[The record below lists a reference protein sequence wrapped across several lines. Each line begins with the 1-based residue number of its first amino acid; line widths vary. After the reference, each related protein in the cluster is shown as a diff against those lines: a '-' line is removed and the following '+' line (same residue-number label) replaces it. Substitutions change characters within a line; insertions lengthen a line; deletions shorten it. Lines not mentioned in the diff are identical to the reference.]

1 MKQKH
6 FSKLHRHT
14 PNIMQVL
21 QQKFFNGQWQVLSQ
35 SPRFDAGQCQL
46 VLAFG
51 HRDRLANPA
60 VYEQLKKEFPK
71 AQVAL
76 LSTSGEIIQNEILD
90 DTIVVS
96 ALHLEKNEVKAG
108 RINIK
113 DYPNSFEAGQ
123 ALISKLPTEKL
134 RSVLVLSDGLL
145 INGSELVEGLNSLQ
159 MPDVPITGG
168 LAGDSMEFSHT
179 LVGLNAVPASGEVVA
194 IGFYGDHIRIGHG
207 SIGGWDEFGHE
218 KIITRSEKNVLYEVD
233 HRNALDLY
241 KEYLGDYAKDLPGS
255 AFLFP
260 MSIKIGDSDRP
271 LVRTILS
278 INEKEK
284 SMTFAGNLPE
294 GSKVRLMKAN
304 FDKLIEGS
312 AEAAQISKSQPGLE
326 LPEFALLISC
336 VGRKI
341 VLQERTDEEVEA
353 SVDVLNSGTHIMGFY
368 SYGEICPFNQ
378 FSKCELHNQTMTITT
393 ITEL

>member
-1 MKQKH
+1 MR
-6 FSKLHRHT
+6 RHT

-21 QQKFFNGQWQVLSQ
+21 QQKFFNGHWQVLNQSQ
-35 SPRFDAGQCQL
+35 SFDAGQCQL

-51 HRDRLANPA
+51 DRNLLANA
-60 VYEQLKKEFPK
+60 SVYEHLKNEFPK
-71 AQVAL
+71 AQIAL
-76 LSTSGEIIQNEILD
+76 LSSSGEIIQNQIFD
-90 DTIVVS
+90 HTIVVS
-96 ALHLEKNEVKAG
+96 ALQLEKNEIKAA

-113 DYPNSFEAGQ
+113 DYQSSFEAGR
-123 ALISKLPTEKL
+123 ALIAQLPIEKL

-145 INGSELVEGLNSLQ
+145 INGSELVEGLNSKDLK
-159 MPDVPITGG
+159 DIPITGG

-179 LVGLNAVPASGEVVA
+179 LVGLNAVPSSGEVLA

-218 KIITRSEKNVLYEVD
+218 KIITRSDKNVLYEVD

-241 KEYLGDYAKDLPGS
+241 KEYLGDYAKDLPAS

-278 INEKEK
+278 INEQEK

-312 AEAAQISKSQPGLE
+312 AEAAQISKTHSGPSQ
-326 LPEFALLISC
+326 PEFALLISC

-353 SVDVLNSGTHIMGFY
+353 SYEVLNSGTHIMGFY